1 MNKGPTPVQ
10 DTDADGALVQAAT
23 SGDLPAF
30 DDLVRRHKDRVFNL
44 CFWFLSDYQE
54 ADDMAQEV
62 FIKAFRSLKSFRFE
76 AKFSTWLYRV
86 AVNTCKNRVNSLE
99 YRLKKWTDR
108 LDTGDMPP
116 GDAADEDH
124 SRQTF
129 SPQEHLEQKERMQQ
143 IQKAVNGLSGDK
155 KTVVLLRDIEGLAY
169 DEIARITGLAIGT
182 VKSKIARARMELQ
195 LQLKD
200 MIRF

>member
-1 MNKGPTPVQ
+1 MNKGSISLQ
-10 DTDADGALVQAAT
+10 DTDMDDALVRAAADGDRT
-23 SGDLPAF
+23 AF
-30 DDLVRRHKDRVFNL
+30 DDLVRRHQDRVFNL
-44 CFWFLSDYQE
+44 CVWFLSDYQE

-99 YRLKKWTDR
+99 YRIKKWTDR
-108 LDTGDMPP
+108 LDTGDMNP

-124 SRQTF
+124 SSQTF
-129 SPQEHLEQKERMQQ
+129 SPQEHLEKKEKMQQ

-155 KTVVLLRDIEGLAY
+155 KAVVLLRDIEGLAY
-169 DEIARITGLAIGT
+169 DEIARITGLSLGT

-200 MIRF
+200 MI